1 MTKNDGN
8 GNSMIEFLRGN
19 LVEADAE
26 ALVNTVNTVGV
37 MGKGIALQ
45 FKKKFPEN
53 FRVYEH
59 ACKKDE
65 VQIGKMFTVPS
76 GKLTNPRYI
85 INFPTKRNWR
95 EKSRVEYVR
104 EGLED
109 LLCEIER
116 LDIRSIAVP
125 PLGCGNG
132 GLDWE
137 IEVRPLIE
145 AAFARKPEV
154 RVYAYEPSLTA
165 EPVVME
171 AKGPE
176 PDLTPARA
184 VMLSLIG
191 TYKASH
197 YALGRLAAQKLAY
210 FAQVAGETSLNL
222 EFKESKYGPYAE
234 NLNFLLQN
242 LEGHYLTGYGD
253 RSGKSDIEL
262 VPGAERESEDFLRD
276 HPDTEEHLTKV
287 ARLIEG
293 FETPYG
299 MELLATVHWTVEQKG
314 ATSLAEAVQI
324 VQDWNP
330 RKGDLFD
337 EQHIG
342 VAWERLEAEGWLKA
356 KPVVHS

>member
-1 MTKNDGN
+1 
-8 GNSMIEFLRGN
+8 MIEFRRDN
-19 LVEADAE
+19 LLEADVE

-53 FRVYEH
+53 FKAYAR

-65 VQIGKMFTVPS
+65 VQIGKMFTVS
-76 GKLTNPRYI
+76 LEKLTNPRYI

-104 EGLED
+104 EGLDD

-137 IEVRPLIE
+137 AEVRPLIE
-145 AAFARKPEV
+145 AAFARKLEV
-154 RVYAYEPSLTA
+154 QVYVYEPSPAA
-165 EPVVME
+165 EPIALE
-171 AKGPE
+171 SKGPR
-176 PDLTPARA
+176 PALTLARA
-184 VMLSLIG
+184 AMLSLIG

-197 YALGRLAAQKLAY
+197 YALGRLVAQKLAY

-242 LEGHYLTGYGD
+242 LEGYYLTGYGD
-253 RSGKSDIEL
+253 RSSKSDIEL
-262 VPGAERESEDFLRD
+262 VPGAEREAGDFLRGY
-276 HPDTEEHLTKV
+276 PKAEQHLEKV
-287 ARLIEG
+287 VRLIEG

-299 MELLATVHWTVEQKG
+299 MELLATVHWAVERQG
-314 ATSLAEAVQI
+314 ATSLDEAVRR

-337 EQHIG
+337 EQHVG
-342 VAWERLEAEGWLKA
+342 VAWERLEAEGWLTT
-356 KPVVHS
+356 KPIVRS